1 MLDNLLI
8 LGNYVFSEPRK
19 ISSLSAKR
27 NAMSERIYR
36 LTKSGR
42 DAWESQDV
50 AVPADYRRL
59 LWIMDF
65 HGHAGLLQK
74 LVGSYP
80 GHILDEWLGE
90 LEQLG
95 LIEQVPAGEEHDR
108 DFAIQPDETQK
119 LDEKLLRDET
129 ARAAS
134 ALARTGAYLAID
146 RLRTRQGAGKRPE
159 DTVVLIVEDDP
170 DQLSLADLRMTMA
183 GYRVRVAQ
191 TATGFLQSMF
201 EEGAPDLLLLDIE
214 LPDGDGFEILT
225 RMRRHKVLS
234 DLPIVMLTARNDPEA
249 IGRGLALGADG
260 YVTKPYTKNILADVV
275 RRVLNQTLN
284 Q

>member
-1 MLDNLLI
+1 LFLR
-8 LGNYVFSEPRK
+8 NYAFNGPRK
-19 ISSLSAKR
+19 NSCLLENR
-27 NAMSERIYR
+27 DAMSERIYR
-36 LTKSGR
+36 LTRSGR
-42 DAWESQDV
+42 EAWESQDA

-80 GHILDEWLGE
+80 GHILDEWLDE

-95 LIEQVPAGEEHDR
+95 LIEQVPAGEELER
-108 DFAIQPDETQK
+108 DFALHTDETQR

-129 ARAAS
+129 EKAAS
-134 ALARTGAYLAID
+134 ALARTGAYLALD
-146 RLRTRQGAGKRPE
+146 RLRVRQGSAKPPT

-170 DQLSLADLRMTMA
+170 DQLALADLRMTMA
-183 GYRVRVAQ
+183 GYRVRVAH
-191 TATGFLQSMF
+191 TANAFLQSMF
-201 EEGAPDLLLLDIE
+201 DDGAPDLLLLDVE

-234 DLPIVMLTARNDPEA
+234 ELPIVMLTAKNDPDA
-249 IGRGLALGADG
+249 IGRGLSLGADG

-275 RRVLNQTLN
+275 RRILNQPN
-284 Q
+284 PP